1 MNSSCILSA
10 VSQPSLDS
18 LSVVSSLFSVHTLSN
33 RWSTKYVVLL
43 FQALEN
49 KPITIYGTGEQTRS
63 FQYVSDLVQGQVTLM
78 ASDYILP
85 VNIGNPEERSIKT
98 FATLIREMV
107 GCGSEI
113 VNRPEVEDDPQKR
126 RPDISTAAKVLI
138 YLLKIFTDIMV

>member
-1 MNSSCILSA
+1 M
-10 VSQPSLDS
+10 
-18 LSVVSSLFSVHTLSN
+18 HTLSN
-33 RWSTKYVVLL
+33 RWSTKYFVLL

-63 FQYVSDLVQGQVTLM
+63 FQYVSDLVQGLVTLM

-107 GCGSEI
+107 GSGSEI

-138 YLLKIFTDIMV
+138 ISTLDLTHDVIIYQGPDVGAKGSSGKGSDSDH

>member
-1 MNSSCILSA
+1 MEHKILCLI
-10 VSQPSLDS
+10 V
-18 LSVVSSLFSVHTLSN
+18 
-33 RWSTKYVVLL
+33 L

-49 KPITIYGTGEQTRS
+49 KPITIYGTGDQTRS
-63 FQYVSDLVQGQVTLM
+63 FQYVSDLVQGLVTLM

-126 RPDISTAAKVLI
+126 RPDISTAAKVLSSPGPKP
-138 YLLKIFTDIMV
+138 LSPKPNSTGPSQHLG

>member
-1 MNSSCILSA
+1 M
-10 VSQPSLDS
+10 
-18 LSVVSSLFSVHTLSN
+18 
-33 RWSTKYVVLL
+33 
-43 FQALEN
+43 EN

-63 FQYVSDLVQGQVTLM
+63 FQYVSDLVQGLVTLM

-107 GCGSEI
+107 GSGSEI

-126 RPDISTAAKVLI
+126 RPDISTAAKVLSSPGPKP
-138 YLLKIFTDIMV
+138 LSTKPNSKGPCQHLG